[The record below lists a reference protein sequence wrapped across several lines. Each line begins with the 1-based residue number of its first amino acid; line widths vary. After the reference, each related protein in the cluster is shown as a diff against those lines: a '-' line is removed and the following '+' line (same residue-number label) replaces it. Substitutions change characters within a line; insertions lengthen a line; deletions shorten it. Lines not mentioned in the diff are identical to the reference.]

1 MSALAGVVF
10 GGASIESPEL
20 GMVASV
26 NGAVC
31 VYSNIDGVI
40 GWYPIAKA
48 MDTKTY
54 RHIQAV
60 PAAEWTVNHNLG
72 TKEFFAVITDEHDN
86 SIVSYASMEFDP
98 VNPLNKFKV
107 FFAEPIS
114 GSMFIVASTSFSTP
128 ELNTSKITLGDLV
141 ISTGGISWQGN
152 YINMATFTAVDD
164 SINTLTSAVSAL
176 SSDNNTIRGL
186 ISAETQRA
194 TAAEAALRQSITDVS
209 TTTVNNE
216 VTRAQAAEADLLSK
230 INGEIARATGSETT
244 IDGRVTAA
252 NSAITLL
259 RLDMNTADALKV
271 DIADW
276 WATKAVYDIIA
287 GDAGNVVSGQVIFD
301 LPAVRKLKLP
311 ANLAGMRAVA
321 DVAPAA
327 AIDFYVQVNSTT
339 KFTISFAAGATVGT
353 VANAPE
359 VTVAVGDR
367 LRIITSKADTA
378 IKNIAI
384 AIPAL
389 MAQ

>member
-1 MSALAGVVF
+1 MITKQKFHGRMSALAGVVF
-10 GGASIESPEL
+10 GGASIENPEM

-26 NGAVC
+26 NGTVC
-31 VYSNIDGVI
+31 VYANIDGVI

-54 RHIQAV
+54 RHTQAV
-60 PAAEWTVNHNLG
+60 PSTEWTVNHNLG

-86 SIVSYASMEFDP
+86 SIVSYASMEFDAL
-98 VNPLNKFKV
+98 NPLNKFKV

-114 GSMFIVASTSFSTP
+114 GNMFIVSSTSFSTP

-141 ISTGGISWQGN
+141 ISTSGISWKGN
-152 YINMATFTAVDD
+152 YINLATFTAVDD
-164 SINTLTSAVSAL
+164 SINTLTSAVTAL
-176 SSDNNTIRGL
+176 SSDNNAIR
-186 ISAETQRA
+186 SSVAVETQRA
-194 TAAEAALRQSITDVS
+194 T
-209 TTTVNNE
+209 
-216 VTRAQAAEADLLSK
+216 AAEADLLSK
-230 INGEIARATGSETT
+230 INSEIARATSSENI
-244 IDGRVTAA
+244 IDGRVDAA

-301 LPAVRKLKLP
+301 LPSVRKLKLP

-327 AIDFYVQVNSTT
+327 AIDFYVQVNSST

-359 VTVAVGDR
+359 VIVAPGDR
-367 LRIITSKADTA
+367 VRIITSKADSS

-384 AIPAL
+384 AIPAM